1 MTAPLFDERP
11 PFDRERLA
19 ARLGALASERI
30 FIGASSWK
38 YEGWLGQVYTRDR
51 YLARGAFARRHFEAE
66 CLNEYARTF
75 PIVCGD
81 FSFYQFPSGQYWRRI
96 FASAPGSLRFAFK
109 APEQVTAK
117 VFPEHPRYGAQGG
130 TVNRDFLDAA
140 LFNGSFLERLAPY
153 RHQVAAV
160 ILEFGAFSRQSYAH
174 VREFLDDLDGFLGA
188 LPREFRYS
196 VEIRNPEFLGPDY
209 FACLARHR
217 VAHVF
222 NAWTRMP
229 ELREQIRMAGAFTAD
244 FTVCRALLRR
254 GRAYAD
260 AVKSFAPYEDIRDPN
275 PAGRQAIRDLI
286 EWARTNRRAAFIF
299 VNNRFEGNAP
309 RTIET
314 IVDET
319 AEPALR

>member
-1 MTAPLFDERP
+1 MTAPLFDTRP
-11 PFDRERLA
+11 PFDRDRLA
-19 ARLGALASERI
+19 SRLGALAAEQI
-30 FIGASSWK
+30 FIGGSSWK
-38 YEGWLGQVYTRDR
+38 YEGWLGQIYTRER
-51 YLARGAFARRHFEAE
+51 YLAHGGFSRRHFEAE

-81 FSFYQFPSGQYWRRI
+81 FSFYQFPSEQYWRRL
-96 FASAPGSLRFAFK
+96 FASALGSLRFAFK
-109 APEQVTAK
+109 VPEQITAK

-130 TVNRDFLDAA
+130 TVNRGFLDAA
-140 LFNGSFLERLAPY
+140 LLKDSFLAPLAPY
-153 RHQVAAV
+153 RDQVAAL
-160 ILEFGAFSRQSYAH
+160 ILEFGTFSRQSYAH
-174 VREFLDDLDGFLGA
+174 VREFVEDLDRFLEA
-188 LPREFRYS
+188 LPRAFRYS

-209 FACLARHR
+209 FACLARHQ

-229 ELREQIRMAGAFTAD
+229 ELSEQIRRTDALTTD

-254 GRAYAD
+254 GRDYAR
-260 AVKSFAPYEDIRDPN
+260 AVESFSPYEDIQDPN

-286 EWARTNRRAAFIF
+286 EWARTNRQAAFIF

-309 RTIET
+309 RTIEA

-319 AEPALR
+319 EAPAVR